1 MNQFQITIRSFEKVR
16 EFISIA
22 TVQPFRVLVGNG
34 AQLVNA
40 KSFIGM
46 VSLDFSRPLTVTCE
60 CDANSFHS
68 FRQQVSAFLAS

>member
-1 MNQFQITIRSFEKVR
+1 MKQFEITIRSFEKVR

-34 AQLVNA
+34 VQMVNA

-60 CDANSFHS
+60 CDANSFYS
-68 FRQQVSAFLAS
+68 FQQQVRAFLAS

>member
-1 MNQFQITIRSFEKVR
+1 MNQFEITIRSFEKVR

-34 AQLVNA
+34 MQMVNA

-68 FRQQVSAFLAS
+68 FQQQVSAFLAF